1 MKNRCNNCVK
11 FLTCDRAKCEQI
23 TYLQARQIER
33 IEAISKEKAD
43 CKTVLENKKNKSK
56 KRKGEK
62 QMQKHERAMAITLI
76 ILFLLIMFLIGNI
89 SYRNNLIKE
98 QQQKITDLEIELDS
112 EKEKS
117 YQFELEK
124 KRSVLNE

>member
-23 TYLQARQIER
+23 TYLQASQIER

-98 QQQKITDLEIELDS
+98 QRDKITNLQIELDN
-112 EKEKS
+112 EKETTH
-117 YQFELEK
+117 QQRLELE
-124 KRSVLNE
+124 RR